1 MASCH
6 ASGIFLFRSVSEMW
20 HEDAEYLLDG
30 VPEFD
35 SLAGRKAI
43 SFMRGTSHRVDGFDS
58 HHRQN
63 SIGAGSSEKSG
74 RLCWS
79 GGGRCKLFSYHKQGK
94 VITKLIRRNLT
105 MKMWEVHAL
114 LNGEGVRVSVWAP
127 TKGRA
132 MVEALSAYP
141 DLVIDRVDR
150 LPQY

>member
-1 MASCH
+1 
-6 ASGIFLFRSVSEMW
+6 
-20 HEDAEYLLDG
+20 
-30 VPEFD
+30 
-35 SLAGRKAI
+35 
-43 SFMRGTSHRVDGFDS
+43 
-58 HHRQN
+58 
-63 SIGAGSSEKSG
+63 
-74 RLCWS
+74 
-79 GGGRCKLFSYHKQGK
+79 
-94 VITKLIRRNLT
+94 